1 MDTST
6 KYEKQMYLKDKILSQ
21 GYNKIEFANFMISLR
36 ENGTDVDVWTMDEIK
51 QVVSDF
57 IKSQAPQVEEKD
69 EADPYVEPENNDYAY
84 DKNFPDYN
92 DEEDR
97 AKTMATGNMGLKGFN
112 PEQPNRR
119 ERNLSYFSRREI
131 LMSGDPHAQIAELN
145 QEDEQDDDEEL
156 FNKLVEDEKENKSN
170 NQKYSDYENSQNDNQ
185 DDENDNGGDTPVN
198 IINEYFQNDD
208 ENEDKKVETHSNSKN
223 SENQDSLNNDKNE
236 QKEDDKKIFKCLKA
250 HRSELNKI
258 AELKV
263 EIVDIEI
270 VNEGFFSSSYL
281 CFKMKVYPFAEQ
293 VSRKD
298 KDFWELRRYLIK
310 AFPQIL
316 IPPISEYK
324 GSQKSDNY
332 YIHKR
337 RNILTRFMNKILQ
350 IEELKSSE
358 VVDDFLKNANQK
370 NVTKNITAAIE
381 KLKVLED
388 ASQYSN
394 MTGCYPIQESKT
406 ASQFSERFP
415 IYINSYQ
422 VLSGQFHQLSKQI
435 SSKYTEISELQ
446 KKLSQTARHIST
458 MFRTCHSNNMGNL
471 YRTIEELNKKWSR
484 FNKEYAN
491 IVNKHYID
499 FYKYLT
505 LEHGSLNELND
516 LKTSFTTKYQ
526 AFESN
531 LTKQKEKLFKSGY
544 TAKWELSPEDA
555 KNEEALK
562 TNKEKAF
569 AAMLPRDTIKC
580 EFLKINHL
588 VMTNQWYNEVRRSN
602 RYDLFLTRDN
612 YIAVSDKIKNIAAS
626 ERDLWTNFDIKY
638 QNELFSELNDVK
650 QRVAKEESDG
660 KSSEKDK

>member
-1 MDTST
+1 
-6 KYEKQMYLKDKILSQ
+6 
-21 GYNKIEFANFMISLR
+21 
-36 ENGTDVDVWTMDEIK
+36 
-51 QVVSDF
+51 
-57 IKSQAPQVEEKD
+57 
-69 EADPYVEPENNDYAY
+69 
-84 DKNFPDYN
+84 
-92 DEEDR
+92 
-97 AKTMATGNMGLKGFN
+97 
-112 PEQPNRR
+112 
-119 ERNLSYFSRREI
+119 
-131 LMSGDPHAQIAELN
+131 
-145 QEDEQDDDEEL
+145 
-156 FNKLVEDEKENKSN
+156 
-170 NQKYSDYENSQNDNQ
+170 
-185 DDENDNGGDTPVN
+185 
-198 IINEYFQNDD
+198 
-208 ENEDKKVETHSNSKN
+208 
-223 SENQDSLNNDKNE
+223 
-236 QKEDDKKIFKCLKA
+236 
-250 HRSELNKI
+250 
-258 AELKV
+258 
-263 EIVDIEI
+263 
-270 VNEGFFSSSYL
+270 
-281 CFKMKVYPFAEQ
+281 
-293 VSRKD
+293 
-298 KDFWELRRYLIK
+298 
-310 AFPQIL
+310 
-316 IPPISEYK
+316 
-324 GSQKSDNY
+324 
-332 YIHKR
+332 
-337 RNILTRFMNKILQ
+337 MNKILQ

-588 VMTNQWYNEVRRSN
+588 VMTNQ
-602 RYDLFLTRDN
+602 
-612 YIAVSDKIKNIAAS
+612 
-626 ERDLWTNFDIKY
+626 
-638 QNELFSELNDVK
+638 
-650 QRVAKEESDG
+650 
-660 KSSEKDK
+660 

>member
-298 KDFWELRRYLIK
+298 KDF
-310 AFPQIL
+310 
-316 IPPISEYK
+316 
-324 GSQKSDNY
+324 
-332 YIHKR
+332 
-337 RNILTRFMNKILQ
+337 
-350 IEELKSSE
+350 
-358 VVDDFLKNANQK
+358 
-370 NVTKNITAAIE
+370 
-381 KLKVLED
+381 
-388 ASQYSN
+388 
-394 MTGCYPIQESKT
+394 
-406 ASQFSERFP
+406 
-415 IYINSYQ
+415 
-422 VLSGQFHQLSKQI
+422 
-435 SSKYTEISELQ
+435 
-446 KKLSQTARHIST
+446 
-458 MFRTCHSNNMGNL
+458 
-471 YRTIEELNKKWSR
+471 
-484 FNKEYAN
+484 
-491 IVNKHYID
+491 
-499 FYKYLT
+499 
-505 LEHGSLNELND
+505 
-516 LKTSFTTKYQ
+516 
-526 AFESN
+526 
-531 LTKQKEKLFKSGY
+531 
-544 TAKWELSPEDA
+544 
-555 KNEEALK
+555 
-562 TNKEKAF
+562 
-569 AAMLPRDTIKC
+569 
-580 EFLKINHL
+580 
-588 VMTNQWYNEVRRSN
+588 
-602 RYDLFLTRDN
+602 
-612 YIAVSDKIKNIAAS
+612 
-626 ERDLWTNFDIKY
+626 
-638 QNELFSELNDVK
+638 
-650 QRVAKEESDG
+650 
-660 KSSEKDK
+660 